1 MGAGVALPAHKTNK
15 IPIMPLTLV
24 QKQKLAQEQV
34 QLQSAMQVL
43 ASKLTELPLE
53 GLRDRVANELAEN
66 PYLEASTGEHA
77 EADLQESSDA
87 DTSYGPDGYDAR
99 QDYSSEDD
107 IPDYLLHSSHG
118 NADEPEGGGMESA
131 DSRSFYDQLMEQAG
145 EYAIPDHDRQILEY
159 IIGNLDDDGLLTKPL
174 FQLADELSIYH
185 YCDTSPEEVERILH
199 ILWQFDPAGVGARSL
214 QECLIIQC
222 KRKGHRSSPGH
233 TTLLLKVLEQNWD
246 EITHNRWDIIS
257 RKHDLTEQQTQQLRQ
272 DIRRLNPRPGSSM
285 GEKAS
290 SAETHITPDIIVRV
304 DSDGHIDLTLND
316 GDLPTLSVSEDA
328 MEMMDESFVRDYVSR
343 GRLFIGAILQR
354 RHTIMHTMQAII
366 RLQRQYFLTG
376 DDNLLRPM
384 RLEDIASVTHQDLS
398 TVSRV
403 CNSKYVDTP
412 YGIRPLKWFFS
423 TSVKTNEEDASVRKI
438 HGALRN
444 LVNTEDKSR
453 PLSDDTIT
461 ELLRQQGF
469 DVARRTVAKYRE
481 QLGIP
486 TSRMRRE

>member
-1 MGAGVALPAHKTNK
+1 MPFPHNNVL
-15 IPIMPLTLV
+15 IMPLTLV
-24 QKQKLAQEQV
+24 QKQQLAQEQV

-53 GLRDRVANELAEN
+53 GLRERVANELAEN
-66 PYLEASTGEHA
+66 PYLEASSGEHA
-77 EADLQESSDA
+77 DTDLPEVSDGDA
-87 DTSYGPDGYDAR
+87 AYGAGGTDGYDAR
-99 QDYSSEDD
+99 KDYSSEDD
-107 IPDYLLHSSHG
+107 IPDYLLHPAHG
-118 NADEPEGGGMESA
+118 YADEAEGGGMESP
-131 DSRSFYDQLMEQAG
+131 DSHSFYDQLMEQAR
-145 EYAIPDHDRQILEY
+145 EYAMPDHDRQILEY

-174 FQLADELSIYH
+174 YQLADELSIYH

-199 ILWQFDPAGVGARSL
+199 VLWLFEPAGVGARSL

-222 KRKGHRSSPGH
+222 KRKGHRSAPGH

-257 RKHDLTEQQTQQLRQ
+257 RKHGLTEQQTRQLRQ

-285 GEKAS
+285 GEKET
-290 SAETHITPDIIVRV
+290 SAATQITPDVIVRV
-304 DSDGHIDLTLND
+304 DADGHIDLTLND
-316 GDLPTLSVSEDA
+316 GDMPTLSVSEDA
-328 MEMMDESFVRDYVSR
+328 MEMMDESFVRDYVNR

-366 RLQRQYFLTG
+366 RLQRQYILTG
-376 DDNLLRPM
+376 DEGLLRPM
-384 RLEDIASVTHQDLS
+384 RLEDIAAITHQDLS

-412 YGIRPLKWFFS
+412 YGIYPLKWFFS
-423 TSVKTNEEDASVRKI
+423 TSVKTTEEEDASVRKI
-438 HGALRN
+438 HSALQE
-444 LVNTEDKSR
+444 LVKGEDKTR
-453 PLSDDTIT
+453 PLSDDTLT

-469 DVARRTVAKYRE
+469 EVARRTVAKYRE